1 MMMILLCMKVNVNKI
16 VRRVNRQLELEAGR
30 VSYNRIHV
38 DKTKYNRKA
47 EKQKWL
53 NNIKQER
60 NEK

>member
-1 MMMILLCMKVNVNKI
+1 MKVNVNKI